1 MKHFI
6 LLMSIFLFGCSVDYD
21 LSNLETETKEGKE
34 KTPAP
39 LDAGGR
45 GDYVS
50 PTKEAPQ
57 SCDSFMV
64 TKTVEISGKLVT
76 IEIPVL
82 CDPARYVEKG
92 RPVENPSF
100 NNEHQ
105 QDP

>member
-21 LSNLETETKEGKE
+21 LSNLETERKEGKE

-39 LDAGGR
+39 LDAGGG

-57 SCDSFMV
+57 SCCD
-64 TKTVEISGKLVT
+64 ISIIK
-76 IEIPVL
+76 
-82 CDPARYVEKG
+82 YVFIL
-92 RPVENPSF
+92 N
-100 NNEHQ
+100 
-105 QDP
+105 